1 MARPR
6 RPHMQNTKPTPA
18 QVVVMKYSVKLYALA
33 LEIAAGNRANVK
45 VLSPGRIEITNP
57 DMSKVK

>member
-1 MARPR
+1 
-6 RPHMQNTKPTPA
+6 MQNTKPTPA